1 MTMYFRPRSEIKKQ
15 SVTVASGS
23 DALINKKFAN
33 LSSSEMEVL
42 KSENISDRI
51 TDKITVSMEDMK

>member
-1 MTMYFRPRSEIKKQ
+1 MTMYFRPRSEFKKQ
-15 SVTVASGS
+15 SVTVASGC

>member
-1 MTMYFRPRSEIKKQ
+1 MYFRPHSEFKKQ

>member
-1 MTMYFRPRSEIKKQ
+1 MQ

-51 TDKITVSMEDMK
+51 TDKITVSMDDMK

>member
-1 MTMYFRPRSEIKKQ
+1 MRAHHSISVHQ
-15 SVTVASGS
+15 SPVTVASGS